1 MSRDGS
7 KVSEDILVLAI
18 GGLRSAHILGDF
30 RKKREKMSLTTSTDN
45 IGVTQESIKVYQER
59 ARMDL
64 VQGGF
69 KGCPVNIS
77 SGRMGFKEHQM
88 STLLA

>member
-1 MSRDGS
+1 MVV
-7 KVSEDILVLAI
+7 K
-18 GGLRSAHILGDF
+18 SAHKRGVF

-45 IGVTQESIKVYQER
+45 TEVTQESIKVCQER

-69 KGCPVNIS
+69 KGYPVNIS
-77 SGRMGFKEHQM
+77 
-88 STLLA
+88 

>member
-1 MSRDGS
+1 
-7 KVSEDILVLAI
+7 
-18 GGLRSAHILGDF
+18 
-30 RKKREKMSLTTSTDN
+30 MSLITSTDN
-45 IGVTQESIKVYQER
+45 TGVTQESIKVCQER

-69 KGCPVNIS
+69 KGYLVNIS
-77 SGRMGFKEHQM
+77 SGGMGFIEHQV

>member
-1 MSRDGS
+1 MHGLMCMS
-7 KVSEDILVLAI
+7 VSRCIEVYRGICVYMSVSRYIEVMCIL
-18 GGLRSAHILGDF
+18 
-30 RKKREKMSLTTSTDN
+30 
-45 IGVTQESIKVYQER
+45 ESIKVYQER

-69 KGCPVNIS
+69 KGYPVNIS
-77 SGRMGFKEHQM
+77 SEGMGFIEHQV